1 MGAAR
6 KSKTPQERV
15 NCTPIIGHHKNWGFC
30 MDKRKR
36 WTIEEKISGIV
47 LYESGKFSFL
57 EVANRIG
64 IDKKSVIKWWKLYQ
78 MHGVEALMPRNS
90 CTVYEPSFKLEV
102 LKYRVETGASY
113 LNTATYF
120 NLPSPYTIQR
130 WEEKYNRLG
139 EVAFVSRK
147 EEKSTME
154 KKGQAEKD
162 EIKEIKGE
170 LERLRMENAYLKKLN
185 ALVQDKEKS
194 PNKTK

>member
-1 MGAAR
+1 MN
-6 KSKTPQERV
+6 P
-15 NCTPIIGHHKNWGFC
+15 P
-30 MDKRKR
+30 
-36 WTIEEKISGIV
+36 
-47 LYESGKFSFL
+47 L
-57 EVANRIG
+57 
-64 IDKKSVIKWWKLYQ
+64 
-78 MHGVEALMPRNS
+78 
-90 CTVYEPSFKLEV
+90 KLEV
-102 LKYRVETGASY
+102 LKYRVETGPSY

-120 NLPSPYTIQR
+120 NLPSPYTIQQ